1 MIIPAQTS
9 LQDSGRVSV
18 DGKII
23 ELFSCHTGYMSV
35 PVHLDFFY
43 FLSAVSE
50 GSTAILSESEFTVT
64 PPTCNFGA
72 FQLQS
77 DTQFVIIL
85 YTYRIR
91 RYFPTDSFLYIHPLD
106 TGSA

>member
-50 GSTAILSESEFTVT
+50 GSTAILSESEFTVY
-64 PPTCNFGA
+64 PPPPPH
-72 FQLQS
+72 
-77 DTQFVIIL
+77 VISVLSSYNQIPNL
-85 YTYRIR
+85 
-91 RYFPTDSFLYIHPLD
+91 S
-106 TGSA
+106 

>member
-64 PPTCNFGA
+64 PPPPH
-72 FQLQS
+72 
-77 DTQFVIIL
+77 VISVLSSYNQIPNL
-85 YTYRIR
+85 
-91 RYFPTDSFLYIHPLD
+91 S
-106 TGSA
+106 